1 VKRLFPQLA
10 TQSVPT
16 LAKEETPLKLN
27 VLGTMQLFVNETSED
42 VRGRKRR
49 ELLALLLEAKLAG
62 RAEVDKLEL
71 IDALYPEEDE
81 LKASTNLRELVYVL
95 RERLGTRAI
104 STTATGYALG
114 NVDSD
119 AETFLRTGD
128 TSLWRGV
135 YLEGIALEHQES
147 VSESL
152 YWLLFT
158 KAQELLM
165 TNPKEAASMAKVLLE
180 YDPYNREYLTLC
192 LQAFRESNNHKSLT
206 RLYAESKER
215 FVEVGETLP
224 EQWQQFLSS
233 Q

>member
-1 VKRLFPQLA
+1 
-10 TQSVPT
+10 
-16 LAKEETPLKLN
+16 
-27 VLGTMQLFVNETSED
+27 M
-42 VRGRKRR
+42 RGRKRR
-49 ELLALLLEAKLAG
+49 ELLALLLEARLAG

-95 RERLGTRAI
+95 RERLGTQAI

-119 AETFLRTGD
+119 AEIFLRTGD

-135 YLEGIALEHQES
+135 YLEGIDLEHQET
-147 VSESL
+147 VAESL
-152 YWLLFT
+152 YWLLFS
-158 KAQELLM
+158 KAQELLE
-165 TNPKEAASMAKVLLE
+165 TNPKEVARVAKVLLE
-180 YDPYNREYLTLC
+180 YDPYNRDYLTLC

-206 RLYAESKER
+206 RLYTEAKKR

-224 EQWQQFLSS
+224 VSWQTFLD
-233 Q
+233 